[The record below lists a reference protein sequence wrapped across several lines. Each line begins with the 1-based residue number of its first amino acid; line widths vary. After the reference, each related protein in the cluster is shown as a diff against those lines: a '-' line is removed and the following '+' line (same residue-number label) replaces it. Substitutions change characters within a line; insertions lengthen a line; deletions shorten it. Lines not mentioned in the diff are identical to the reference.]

1 MTGFRGGEYSAR
13 YANYSSR
20 RCKRPREQE
29 PFLIGSTCSNVC
41 LVKGASMIGIQALL
55 MLIISPSMQISP
67 RRKCHMH
74 IMTIYS
80 MLTSRMFY
88 LLYRDA
94 RLGPPKQY
102 CDQPCLLHT
111 TRTNIHNTEHSL
123 MTTFLS
129 RGAIL
134 VIIELLPPSIPI

>member
-1 MTGFRGGEYSAR
+1 MMSFRGGEYSAR
-13 YANYSSR
+13 YADYSSR

-41 LVKGASMIGIQALL
+41 LVKGTSMIGIQALVDAYHL
-55 MLIISPSMQISP
+55 TIHASIT
-67 RRKCHMH
+67 RRKSHMH

-80 MLTSRMFY
+80 LVTSRVFNF
-88 LLYRDA
+88 LYRDA
-94 RLGPPKQY
+94 RLGTPKHY

-111 TRTNIHNTEHSL
+111 TQTNIHNTEHSL
-123 MTTFLS
+123 MTTFIS

-134 VIIELLPPSIPI
+134 VILELLPHPIPI